1 MKILNQIEHLRN
13 LFKELRYIEVIQ
25 FSTITLPI
33 TLKEKRYDEALLCY
47 EYLASAYFEIGS
59 YQKFHAVMD
68 SYEKLC
74 LTYGKDENKMV
85 YYYLYSLE
93 HIFTIHHDESI
104 EAAKKSLKYAHFLQN
119 DELIV
124 INYFNLGAQYLY
136 TNEPEK
142 ATIAIRL
149 AEFYKQKTPA
159 SNATIV
165 RGYLGALYYFAST
178 NNDLEF
184 NRIKRD
190 IMQLLEA
197 KYSYPFYAGSLLFA
211 EAILNYNSGDGQ
223 ESLELFEQAFFQL
236 EKQRNFV
243 LLSVV
248 ERYLKRFGLMEHFQ
262 FKEEMQQ
269 LIEMNKREPIN
280 VRKVFSIQTD
290 LFFEEETTAL
300 TIKYPHV
307 VSKEGT
313 IRYVEQALV
322 KNDALYC
329 IHWCFL
335 TDKIEELFGSLFTE
349 QLLFTLFESIYSNIF
364 EHEAKVNILSNNA
377 GEAFIKNIS
386 EADFFKLLMKLEE
399 KLRTTVVHST
409 SGVEEIPIHFGF
421 IHSDQ
426 LPKEEISY
434 EQLAAFADA
443 SLYYAKSR
451 GQLYIYS

>member
-1 MKILNQIEHLRN
+1 MKILNQVEHLRN
-13 LFKELRYIEVIQ
+13 LFKELRYMEVIQ

-33 TLKEKRYDEALLCY
+33 TLEEKRYDEALLCY
-47 EYLASAYFEIGS
+47 EYLASAYFEMGS
-59 YQKFHAVMD
+59 YQNFHAVMD
-68 SYEKLC
+68 NYEKLC

-93 HIFTIHHDESI
+93 HIFTKHHDESI

-119 DELIV
+119 GELTV
-124 INYFNLGAQYLY
+124 INYFNLAAQYLY
-136 TNEPEK
+136 MNELEQ
-142 ATIAIRL
+142 ATIAFRL
-149 AEFYKQKTPA
+149 AEFYKQKIPA
-159 SNATIV
+159 VNATIV

-190 IMQLLEA
+190 ILQQLEG
-197 KYSYPFYAGSLLFA
+197 KQPYYAGNLLFA
-211 EAILNYNSGDGQ
+211 EAILNYESGNVQ

-248 ERYLKRFGLMEHFQ
+248 ERYLKRYGLMEHFQ
-262 FKEEMQQ
+262 YKEQIQQ
-269 LIEMNKREPIN
+269 LIEKNKREQIN
-280 VRKVFSIQTD
+280 IRTVHSIETD

-300 TIKYPHV
+300 AIKYPHV
-307 VSKEGT
+307 VSKEST
-313 IRYVEQALV
+313 IHYVEQALA
-322 KNDALYC
+322 NNEALYC
-329 IHWCFL
+329 IHWCFI
-335 TDKIEELFGSLFTE
+335 TEEIEELFGSLFTE

-364 EHEAKVNILSNNA
+364 KHEAKVNILSKNA

-386 EADFFKLLMKLEE
+386 EADFFKLIKKLEE
-399 KLRTTVVHST
+399 KLRMTVVHST

-426 LPKEEISY
+426 LTKEEVSY

-443 SLYYAKSR
+443 SLYYAKSH

>member
-1 MKILNQIEHLRN
+1 MKILNQVEHLRN
-13 LFKELRYIEVIQ
+13 LFKELRYMEVIQ

-47 EYLASAYFEIGS
+47 EYLASAYFEMGS
-59 YQKFHAVMD
+59 YQNFHAVMD
-68 SYEKLC
+68 NYEKLC

-93 HIFTIHHDESI
+93 HIFTKHHDESI

-119 DELIV
+119 GELTV
-124 INYFNLGAQYLY
+124 INYFNLAAQYLY
-136 TNEPEK
+136 MNELEQ
-142 ATIAIRL
+142 ATIAFRL
-149 AEFYKQKTPA
+149 AEFYKQKIPA
-159 SNATIV
+159 VNATIV

-184 NRIKRD
+184 NRIKQD
-190 IMQLLEA
+190 ILQQLEG
-197 KYSYPFYAGSLLFA
+197 KQPYYAGNLLFA
-211 EAILNYNSGDGQ
+211 EAILNYESGNVQ

-248 ERYLKRFGLMEHFQ
+248 ERYLKRYGLMEHFQ
-262 FKEEMQQ
+262 YKEEMQQ
-269 LIEMNKREPIN
+269 LIEKNKREQIN
-280 VRKVFSIQTD
+280 IRTVHSIETD
-290 LFFEEETTAL
+290 LFFEEETSAL
-300 TIKYPHV
+300 AIKYPHV
-307 VSKEGT
+307 VSKEST
-313 IRYVEQALV
+313 IHYVEQALA
-322 KNDALYC
+322 NNEALYC
-329 IHWCFL
+329 IHWCFI
-335 TDKIEELFGSLFTE
+335 TEEIEELFGSLFTE

-364 EHEAKVNILSNNA
+364 KHEAKVNILSKNA
-377 GEAFIKNIS
+377 GEAFIKNIA
-386 EADFFKLLMKLEE
+386 EADFFKLIMKLEE
-399 KLRTTVVHST
+399 KLRMTVVHST

-426 LPKEEISY
+426 LTKEEVSY

-443 SLYYAKSR
+443 SLYYAKSH

>member
-13 LFKELRYIEVIQ
+13 SFIELKFMEVIQ

-33 TLKEKRYDEALLCY
+33 TLEEKRYDEALLCY

-59 YQKFHAVMD
+59 YRNFHAVMD
-68 SYEKLC
+68 DYEKLC
-74 LTYGKDENKMV
+74 LTYGNNENKMI

-93 HIFTIHHDESI
+93 HIFTKHHDESI
-104 EAAKKSLKYAHFLQN
+104 EAAKKSLEYAHFLQN
-119 DELIV
+119 DELVV
-124 INYFNLGAQYLY
+124 INYFNLAAQYRY
-136 TNEPEK
+136 INDVNK

-149 AEFYKQKTPA
+149 AEFYKQKLT
-159 SNATIV
+159 SINATIV
-165 RGYLGALYYFAST
+165 RGYFGALYYYASA
-178 NNDLEF
+178 NNNLEF
-184 NRIKRD
+184 NRIKHG
-190 IMQLLEA
+190 ILQQLRGKHPYYE
-197 KYSYPFYAGSLLFA
+197 GSLLFA
-211 EAILNYNSGDGQ
+211 EAILNYNSGERQ
-223 ESLELFEQAFFQL
+223 ESLKLFEQAFLHL

-248 ERYLKRFGLMEHFQ
+248 ERYLERFGLMKHFRYR
-262 FKEEMQQ
+262 EEMQQ
-269 LIEMNKREPIN
+269 LIETNKREPENI
-280 VRKVFSIQTD
+280 RKIRNIHDD

-300 TIKYPHV
+300 KIKYPHV
-307 VSKEGT
+307 VSKEST
-313 IRYVEQALV
+313 IQYVKQALT
-322 KNDALYC
+322 NNEALYC
-329 IHWCFL
+329 IRWSFI

-364 EHEAKVNILSNNA
+364 EHNAKVNVLTKNT
-377 GEAFIKNIS
+377 GEAFIQNIS

-399 KLRTTVVHST
+399 KLQMSVVHST

-426 LPKEEISY
+426 LPQEELSY

-443 SLYYAKSR
+443 SLYYAKSH